1 MTLLGRRDGLPALV
15 LCTLITAACV
25 SVDPEPFEDFRE
37 ATDQVRTG
45 TNAILLLDYEW
56 SRRGFVETVL
66 SGAPE
71 ELGTLFL
78 TFDEDA
84 PFDVQLHDPPVFLVV
99 NQARHLLTNLASTF
113 AGYAQLLAR
122 LAGPEV
128 IRPKTLD
135 TLERDL
141 DARLREATKALEE
154 EPPAGAEAAAGLFS
168 ATASNA
174 FRAYIEKRRANDL
187 RAAMESTQPFVEHW
201 AKVAADAV
209 QNVRDDIKTEYDARK
224 AYISKRYAETRR
236 GKNSREQRRLIEEM
250 IDLDATVIDS
260 FATLRALRDAFLS
273 MPGAHRQVAE
283 STRGPNVALDEVRT
297 FEEHGQHLR
306 VLQQRLSRSRG
317 R

>member
-37 ATDQVRTG
+37 ATDQVRAG

-66 SGAPE
+66 GSAPE

-154 EPPAGAEAAAGLFS
+154 EPHVRLFELCGEVVVLASSRPRAQKPTRAGRPFRSRTPPPARRERAPR
-168 ATASNA
+168 
-174 FRAYIEKRRANDL
+174 FRRPA
-187 RAAMESTQPFVEHW
+187 RAAST
-201 AKVAADAV
+201 
-209 QNVRDDIKTEYDARK
+209 
-224 AYISKRYAETRR
+224 
-236 GKNSREQRRLIEEM
+236 
-250 IDLDATVIDS
+250 
-260 FATLRALRDAFLS
+260 
-273 MPGAHRQVAE
+273 
-283 STRGPNVALDEVRT
+283 
-297 FEEHGQHLR
+297 
-306 VLQQRLSRSRG
+306 
-317 R
+317 